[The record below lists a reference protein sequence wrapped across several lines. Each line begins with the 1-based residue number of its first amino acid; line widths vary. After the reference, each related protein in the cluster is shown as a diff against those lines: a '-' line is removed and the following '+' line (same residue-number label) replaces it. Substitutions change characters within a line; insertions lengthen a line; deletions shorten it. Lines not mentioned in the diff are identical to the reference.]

1 MMKFVR
7 SLSWVI
13 CMSVLILTVSCRSN
27 SGLKKES
34 SVPVSTEL
42 VSLANK
48 VLANAQ
54 TSPSMT
60 AKVKVRLQLDN
71 KDVSLSGTLRM
82 HKDDVIQLSLTAF
95 LGFEVG
101 RMEFLQD
108 QVLIV
113 DRFHRQYIKVPYK
126 EVDFLNKTGI
136 NFHMLQSLFWAE
148 VFAPGNQDVAGQW
161 NRFDLEDFDGQ
172 LALSLKREPALNYK
186 FQVQRSPVWLERT
199 TITPKDG
206 AEAGAF
212 ECCYGD
218 YSKFRGKYFPSSM
231 DMSFS
236 GEGVK
241 VRLLMNLKNIDDN
254 DDWEK
259 RTSLSSKYRQ
269 MDAKGILKKFLSKDF
284 EGF

>member
-113 DRFHRQYIKVPYK
+113 DRFHRQYIKVPYE

-136 NFHMLQSLFWAE
+136 DFHMLQ
-148 VFAPGNQDVAGQW
+148 GNGIVLIW
-161 NRFDLEDFDGQ
+161 KIVTV
-172 LALSLKREPALNYK
+172 S
-186 FQVQRSPVWLERT
+186 WL
-199 TITPKDG
+199 
-206 AEAGAF
+206 
-212 ECCYGD
+212 
-218 YSKFRGKYFPSSM
+218 FPSS
-231 DMSFS
+231 
-236 GEGVK
+236 EN
-241 VRLLMNLKNIDDN
+241 RH
-254 DDWEK
+254 
-259 RTSLSSKYRQ
+259 
-269 MDAKGILKKFLSKDF
+269 
-284 EGF
+284 

>member
-113 DRFHRQYIKVPYK
+113 DRFHRQYIKVPYE
-126 EVDFLNKTGI
+126 EVDLLSMKTELISICCSRFFGQKFLLQGI
-136 NFHMLQSLFWAE
+136 KMWQ
-148 VFAPGNQDVAGQW
+148 GNGIVLIW
-161 NRFDLEDFDGQ
+161 KILT
-172 LALSLKREPALNYK
+172 
-186 FQVQRSPVWLERT
+186 VIWL
-199 TITPKDG
+199 
-206 AEAGAF
+206 
-212 ECCYGD
+212 
-218 YSKFRGKYFPSSM
+218 FPSS
-231 DMSFS
+231 
-236 GEGVK
+236 EN
-241 VRLLMNLKNIDDN
+241 RH
-254 DDWEK
+254 
-259 RTSLSSKYRQ
+259 
-269 MDAKGILKKFLSKDF
+269 
-284 EGF
+284 